1 LEGGPPCFPQTHRG
15 SWYSGDSWLA
25 LASPYGSLTL
35 CGGAFQH
42 LRVGSGSRLAV
53 PTTPPL
59 WKEEWFGLVPP
70 RSPLLRESRLISL
83 GRATEMFQ
91 FAHCPPVCLC
101 VQQLVSRHHS
111 GRVAPFGFSGLIAR
125 MQLPL
130 NVSPV
135 SASFIGLQRLGIHL
149 VLSLACASSAA
160 SLLLLLASSALLLFT
175 PSLALLCLFSFCS
188 RLASAKLK

>member
-1 LEGGPPCFPQTHRG
+1 VVPPASHKLTGVRG
-15 SWYSGDSWLA
+15 TQDAAGLP
-25 LASPYGSLTL
+25 SPAPTGLSPSAVVRSNTFGSARAHV
-35 CGGAFQH
+35 CA
-42 LRVGSGSRLAV
+42 A

-59 WKEEWFGLVPP
+59 SREGWFGLVPP

-91 FAHCPPVCLC
+91 FAHCPPACLC

-149 VLSLACASSAA
+149 VLSLACAPSAA
-160 SLLLLLASSALLLFT
+160 SLRACFFRTPLFLRI
-175 PSLALLCLFSFCS
+175 PARAFLCLCSFCS